1 MLILCIL
8 QIIASSILV
17 NIVWWT
23 ARKFKININIHNIP
37 IIIFYGLF
45 LLGGMYL
52 SLNKFPLYVTIG
64 TLLGIIT
71 MISISLLNDEQ
82 ENKIGMIK
90 QLLTSFIVSLIW
102 HQVVIFMVFFVL
114 NQNKINLDSEDL

>member
-52 SLNKFPLYVTIG
+52 SLNKFPLYVAIG